1 MVSFVN
7 PGTLQVQYNILNW
20 SISNGVLPAFC
31 GAKLSLKQG
40 RDAKTVKSWEKR
52 MCSAEMVSECVL
64 RADQIPVLQHM
75 PCANTGSLQVRS
87 LCRRPAV
94 FQIRCGAGKVHG

>member
-31 GAKLSLKQG
+31 GANLSLKQG
-40 RDAKTVKSWEKR
+40 RDAKSEKSWEKR
-52 MCSAEMVSECVL
+52 MKQSAQQKWFQNVSYVRIRFQYCSICHV
-64 RADQIPVLQHM
+64 QIL
-75 PCANTGSLQVRS
+75 ALSRS
-87 LCRRPAV
+87 VPS
-94 FQIRCGAGKVHG
+94 AGGQQCSR